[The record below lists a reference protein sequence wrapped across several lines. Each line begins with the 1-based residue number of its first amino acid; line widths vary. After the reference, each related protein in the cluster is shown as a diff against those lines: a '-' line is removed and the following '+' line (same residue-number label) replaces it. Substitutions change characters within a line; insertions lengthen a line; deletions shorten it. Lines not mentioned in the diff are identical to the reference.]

1 MSRKVM
7 LRPVGIV
14 EPWYDAKT
22 LCAGGGM
29 NPISQINR
37 LL

>member
-22 LCAGGGM
+22 LCAAGM

>member
-22 LCAGGGM
+22 LCAGSM